1 MVLPQIGQPLIVGV
15 LARLVAGL
23 VPRQVERPDRPLVDV
38 DPALDQHLGQLVVAV
53 GQGEVE
59 PGGAEVLHA
68 LDPVH
73 GEAGVDLEEE
83 AGDAGVDEGVADD
96 EDVEEGLACKKCGIG
111 LIYYLLRKKVGD
123 QNVKPSAPRY
133 CIFQQASWSS
143 QRRSGSYLSI
153 LFFFPIETWKN
164 LGKCSIISHR
174 YFLYFLN
181 GQVCRLRLTHK
192 LNFYKNAMKLF
203 KI

>member
-1 MVLPQIGQPLIVGV
+1 MVLPQIGKPLIVGV

-38 DPALDQHLGQLVVAV
+38 DPALHQHLGELVVAV

-59 PGGAEVLHA
+59 AGGAEVLHA

-96 EDVEEGLACKKCGIG
+96 EDVEEGLACRKCEIR
-111 LIYYLLRKKVGD
+111 LIYFL
-123 QNVKPSAPRY
+123 
-133 CIFQQASWSS
+133 
-143 QRRSGSYLSI
+143 
-153 LFFFPIETWKN
+153 
-164 LGKCSIISHR
+164 LGKKSGIKMSNRARRGIASSS
-174 YFLYFLN
+174 
-181 GQVCRLRLTHK
+181 RLRGLPRGGVGRTCPSCSFSR
-192 LNFYKNAMKLF
+192 LRPG
-203 KI
+203 